1 MGWGGGNSKDKPK
14 PTDQERALADV
25 AARDWDRY
33 KASYVPAEN
42 QYVSRLRATPGD
54 FAAARGAAIADVEQ
68 ATAGAASRIIG
79 AGDISSGRSQ
89 MALADL
95 YATKGTARG
104 AAVNQA
110 QLARENVE
118 LRGLSKMAAFGRGL
132 ADQSRVGLA
141 STAAE
146 ANQKNIDE
154 LRNKISEQNALL
166 EGASGLAGAYAGY
179 KGWLNGEKK

>member
-1 MGWGGGNSKDKPK
+1 
-14 PTDQERALADV
+14 
-25 AARDWDRY
+25 
-33 KASYVPAEN
+33 
-42 QYVSRLRATPGD
+42 
-54 FAAARGAAIADVEQ
+54 
-68 ATAGAASRIIG
+68 
-79 AGDISSGRSQ
+79 